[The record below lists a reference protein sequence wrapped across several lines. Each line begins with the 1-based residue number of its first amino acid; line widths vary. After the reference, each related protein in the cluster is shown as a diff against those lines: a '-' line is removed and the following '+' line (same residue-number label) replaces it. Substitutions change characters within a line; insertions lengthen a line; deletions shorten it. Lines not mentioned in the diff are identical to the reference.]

1 MREATR
7 AVHAGQAGGERG
19 AHAIVPAIQPSVT
32 YYYDRTEQLDRVAG
46 GAEGYMYARYRH
58 PTGVALETAM
68 AELEGGGEA
77 GIGAL
82 SFGSGMAALHAAML
96 ASGAGPGDAIVC
108 AQELYGGTIGLLM
121 NVLAPLGIAVRMA
134 DFNRAE
140 EMDRALAGGDARLVV
155 VETISN
161 PLLRVLDLTMV
172 AEKAHA
178 AGAKLL
184 VDATFTSPAL
194 CRPLTLGADYCVHS
208 ATKYI
213 GGHGDVM
220 GGIVAARSA
229 ELEALDGMRKLAGG
243 MLGAFEAWLILR
255 GLRTLPLRMQRQCEN
270 AAQVAA
276 FLRGHPR
283 VERVFYPGFDDH
295 PDHATAARQFGG
307 RFGAMVSL
315 EVKGAD
321 KAAMFGVIDRLQL
334 IKPCTSLGDVQTLAL
349 YPLIASHRDLAPKQR
364 ERIGIRD
371 NLLRLSLGIEDAED
385 IVEDLARALG

>member
-7 AVHAGQAGGERG
+7 AVHAGAGGGEGG
-19 AHAIVPAIQPSVT
+19 AHPIAPAIQPSVT
-32 YYYDRTEQLDRVAG
+32 YFYDRTEQLDAVAG

-58 PTGVALETAM
+58 PTGVALEAAI
-68 AELEGGGEA
+68 AELEGAPGAEV
-77 GIGAL
+77 GAL

-108 AQELYGGTIGLLM
+108 AQELYGGTINLLL

-134 DFNRAE
+134 DFNRPE
-140 EMDRALAGGDARLVV
+140 EQDRALAGPGVRLVV

-161 PLLRVLDLTMV
+161 PLLRVVDLKAV

-194 CRPLTLGADYCVHS
+194 CRPLALGADYCVHS

-220 GGIVAARSA
+220 GGLVAARSG
-229 ELEALDGMRKLAGG
+229 ELAALDGLRKLAGG
-243 MLGAFEAWLILR
+243 MLGPFEAWLILR

-270 AAQVAA
+270 AARVAA
-276 FLRGHPR
+276 FLRGHGR
-283 VERVFYPGFDDH
+283 VERVNYPGFEDH

-307 RFGAMVSL
+307 RFGAMVSF

-321 KAAMFGVIDRLQL
+321 KAAMFGVIDRMKL

-371 NLLRLSLGIEDAED
+371 NLLRLSVGIEDVDD
-385 IVEDLARALG
+385 ILEDLGQALG